1 MIKFPVIIC
10 CILLCCS
17 YGCKKKQTLF
27 TLLSPQR
34 TGIYFSNT
42 IHENDSVNILDL
54 ENIYNGGGVGIADFN
69 NDGLMDIYFT
79 GNDVPNKLY
88 INKGDFHFDDVTQ
101 ASGAS
106 GEGRWC
112 RGVSVV
118 DINNDG
124 LQDLYVCATLMK
136 DSKRRENLLYIN
148 TGFDKDHIPHF
159 KNMAPE
165 YRLADTSHSTMAA
178 FFDYDNDG
186 DLDMYLLNNEI
197 IHGQN
202 PAAFRPILRNSEHP
216 NTDKLFRNDWNGNLH
231 HPVFTDVSKKA
242 GITIEGYGHSLNIVD
257 INKDGWKDIYVAND
271 FISNDLLYINN
282 HDGTFTDEVKTYFKH
297 TSENAMGM
305 DIMDINN
312 DGLVDVVELDMNP
325 EDNYRKKMMMNAIGY
340 QRYLNN
346 EEYGYQ
352 YQYVRNT
359 LQINQGP
366 RVLQNDSIGDPVFS
380 DISFYAGMAE
390 TDWSWTPSVIDFDND
405 GYRDIFITNGFPKD
419 VTDHDFGAFRSK
431 AYNLASKKDLL
442 EQIPQIKIPNYAY
455 RNNGDLTFS
464 NVTNQWGMSLP
475 SFSNGA
481 AYADLDNDGDLDYV
495 VNNID
500 DKAFVY
506 ENDSRQINKASYV
519 QIKFTG
525 DSLNKNGLGAFVELH
540 YGGKVQ
546 VLENTPYR
554 GYLSSVTP
562 VAHFGLGDV
571 HTIDSIIIKWPNGQM
586 QLLKNV
592 SSDQVI
598 NANIQNANSPYS
610 FTTPHA
616 DTGALFT
623 EITGEVNINY
633 SQKERD
639 YIDFNVQKLLPHKFS
654 EYGPGLASADIDG
667 NGLDDIVC
675 GGSFFFDTQ
684 IFLQQSNG
692 KFIRR
697 SLQGRADSL
706 PDKNNEDLGLLL
718 FDADSDGDLDLY
730 VTSGGYEMKP
740 NTDAYRDHL
749 YVNDGKGNFHRD
761 SLALPSNFTSKF
773 CVRACDFDKDGD
785 LDLFIAGRVKPWNYP
800 ESVSSFIYRNDS
812 KNGEIKFTDVTT
824 LVASPL
830 VNIGLVCD
838 GIWTDFDNDGWQD
851 LLLAGEWMP
860 LKFLRNVGGHFND
873 VSAQAG
879 TSSKLGW
886 WNSIASGDFDN
897 DGDMDYVV
905 GNLGKNSFYKA
916 SDPYPVSLYAK
927 DFDGNG
933 ALECIPTRYIK
944 DHDSS
949 FKEFTAQVRDDVVDQ
964 MPFIK
969 KRFLSYKDFARA
981 DFSKLFTSEQLK
993 GIIKCKANFFNSSF
1007 VRNNGKGSFSIE
1019 PLPAVA
1025 QTSVING
1032 MIAEDFDA
1040 DGNLDLL
1047 IVGNDYGT
1055 DVSTGRY
1062 DAGNGLFLKGD
1073 GKGNFTSLSILQSG
1087 WFIPGNG
1094 KAVASLR
1101 DKNGHVLIA
1110 AGQNRGPLKMYR
1122 LKRSVKTLLLN
1133 RDDVSL
1139 MIKYK
1144 NGKTQKR
1151 ELNYGSSFL
1160 SQSARFT
1167 IIDNNVAAIE
1177 VTNGSG
1183 VKRII
1188 NYQ

>member
-1 MIKFPVIIC
+1 MNKHPTIIWWIIFC
-10 CILLCCS
+10 CFCGCS
-17 YGCKKKQTLF
+17 KKPKLF
-27 TLLSPQR
+27 TLLSSQR
-34 TGIYFSNT
+34 TGIDFSNT
-42 IHENDSVNILDL
+42 IRENDSINILDL
-54 ENIYNGGGVGIADFN
+54 ENIYNGGGVGIGDFN

-88 INKGDFHFDDVTQ
+88 MNKGDFHFNDITAV
-101 ASGAS
+101 SGTG

-124 LQDLYVCATLMK
+124 LQDIYVCATLMK
-136 DSKRRENLLYIN
+136 NSKRRENLLYIN
-148 TGFDKDHIPHF
+148 VGVDENRVPHF
-159 KNMAPE
+159 KNMARE
-165 YRLADTSHSTMAA
+165 YGLADTSHSTMAA

-202 PAAFRPILRNSEHP
+202 PAAFRPIFKKSEHP
-216 NTDKLFRNDWNGNLH
+216 NTDKLFRNDWIDSLH

-271 FISNDLLYINN
+271 FISNDILYVNN
-282 HDGTFTDEVKTYFKH
+282 HDGTFTDRVKTYFKH

-305 DIMDINN
+305 DVMDITN
-312 DGLVDVVELDMNP
+312 DGLADVIELDMDP

-405 GYRDIFITNGFPKD
+405 GYRDIIITNGFPKD

-442 EQIPQIKIPNYAY
+442 AQIPQVKISNYAY
-455 RNNGDLTFS
+455 KNNGDLTFK
-464 NVTNQWGMSLP
+464 NVTKEWGMSLP

-481 AYADLDNDGDLDYV
+481 AYVDLDNDGDLDYV

-506 ENDSRQINKASYV
+506 KNNTREVDKSNYLEIGFA
-519 QIKFTG
+519 G
-525 DSLNKNGLGAFVELH
+525 DSLNKNGLGAFAELH
-540 YGGKVQ
+540 YKGAQQ
-546 VLENTPYR
+546 VFENTPYR
-554 GYLSSVTP
+554 GYLSSITP
-562 VAHFGLGDV
+562 IAHFGLGSV
-571 HTIDSIIIKWPNGQM
+571 AMIDSVIIKWPNGQM
-586 QLLKNV
+586 QL
-592 SSDQVI
+592 
-598 NANIQNANSPYS
+598 IQNVKANQLLTADIKNAHVGYTY
-610 FTTPHA
+610 TTPPL
-616 DTGALFT
+616 DSGSLLT
-623 EITGEVNINY
+623 EITSNVNLDY

-654 EYGPGLASADIDG
+654 EYGPGLACGDIDG

-684 IFLQQSNG
+684 IFLQQSDG
-692 KFIRR
+692 KFVQR

-706 PDKNNEDLGLLL
+706 PGKGNEDLGLLL
-718 FDADSDGDLDLY
+718 FDADGDGDLDLY
-730 VTSGGYEMKP
+730 IASGGYEMKP
-740 NTDAYRDHL
+740 NTDAYSDRL

-761 SLALPSNFTSKF
+761 SLAMPSNFTSKF
-773 CVRACDFDKDGD
+773 CVRACDYDKDGD

-812 KNGEIKFTDVTT
+812 RKGEIKFTDVTGV
-824 LVASPL
+824 VAPPL
-830 VNIGLVCD
+830 IRVGLVCD
-838 GIWTDFDNDGWQD
+838 AIWTDFDNDGWQD
-851 LLLAGEWMP
+851 LVLAGEWMP
-860 LKFLRNVGGHFND
+860 LKFLRNAGGHFND
-873 VSAQAG
+873 VSARAG
-879 TSSKLGW
+879 TNNKVGW
-886 WNSIASGDFDN
+886 WNSIVSNDFDN

-916 SDPYPVSLYAK
+916 SDQYPVSLYAK

-933 ALECIPTRYIK
+933 VLECIPTKYIK
-944 DHDSS
+944 DVNG
-949 FKEFTAQVRDDVVDQ
+949 KLTEFTTHVRDDVVDQ

-969 KRFLSYKDFARA
+969 KKFLSYKDFANA
-981 DFSKLFTSEQLK
+981 SFDKLFTSDDRE
-993 GIIKCKANFFNSSF
+993 GMIKCKANYFASSF
-1007 VRNNGKGSFSIE
+1007 VRNNGNGTFSIE
-1019 PLPAVA
+1019 PLPEIT
-1025 QTSVING
+1025 QMSGING
-1032 MIAEDFDA
+1032 MITDDFDG
-1040 DGNLDLL
+1040 DGDLDILMS
-1047 IVGNDYGT
+1047 GNDYGT

-1062 DAGNGLFLKGD
+1062 DAGNGVFLKGD

-1094 KAVASLR
+1094 KAIAELR
-1101 DKNGHVLIA
+1101 NKDGHVLIVA
-1110 AGQNRGPLKMYR
+1110 SQNRGRLKMYT

-1139 MIKYK
+1139 LIKYK

-1151 ELNYGSSFL
+1151 EVNYGSSFL

-1167 IIDNNVAAIE
+1167 IVDSGVVAIE

-1188 NYQ
+1188 NSQ

>member
-1 MIKFPVIIC
+1 MIKYSIIIC
-10 CILLCCS
+10 YILLCCCGS
-17 YGCKKKQTLF
+17 CKKKQTLF
-27 TLLSPQR
+27 TRLSPQR
-34 TGIYFSNT
+34 TGIDFSNA
-42 IHENDSVNILDL
+42 IPENDSINILDL

-88 INKGDFHFDDVTQ
+88 INKGDFHFNDVTQ
-101 ASGAS
+101 VSGTA

-124 LQDLYVCATLMK
+124 LQDIYVCATLMK
-136 DSKRRENLLYIN
+136 DAKRRENLLYIN
-148 TGFDKDHIPHF
+148 TGVDKDDIPHF
-159 KNMAPE
+159 KNMARE
-165 YRLADTSHSTMAA
+165 YGLADTSHSTMAA

-216 NTDKLFRNDWNGNLH
+216 NTDQLFRNDWSDSLR

-257 INKDGWKDIYVAND
+257 INNDGWKDIYVAND

-282 HDGTFTDEVKTYFKH
+282 HDGSFTDKVKGYFKH

-305 DIMDINN
+305 DIMDVNN

-390 TDWSWTPSVIDFDND
+390 TDWSWTPSVTDFDND
-405 GYRDIFITNGFPKD
+405 GYRDILITNGFPKD

-442 EQIPQIKIPNYAY
+442 AQIPQVKISNYAY
-455 RNNGDLTFS
+455 KNNGDLTFKD
-464 NVTNQWGMSLP
+464 VTEEWGMSLP

-495 VNNID
+495 VNNIA

-506 ENDSRQINKASYV
+506 KNNSREVNQSNYLD
-519 QIKFTG
+519 IKFAG
-525 DSLNKNGLGAFVELH
+525 DSLNKNGLGAFAELH
-540 YGGKVQ
+540 YNGAQQ
-546 VLENTPYR
+546 VFENTPYR

-562 VAHFGLGDV
+562 VAHFGLGSV
-571 HTIDSIIIKWPNGQM
+571 AKIDSVIIKWPNGQM
-586 QLLKNV
+586 QL
-592 SSDQVI
+592 
-598 NANIQNANSPYS
+598 IQNVKANQLLTADIKNAHLDSKY
-610 FTTPHA
+610 TTAPLN
-616 DTGALFT
+616 TGSLFT
-623 EITGEVNINY
+623 EITSNVNVDY

-654 EYGPGLASADIDG
+654 EYGPGLASGDIDG

-684 IFLQQSNG
+684 LFLQQSNG

-697 SLQGRADSL
+697 SLQGGADSL
-706 PDKNNEDLGLLL
+706 PGKHNEDLGLLL

-730 VTSGGYEMKP
+730 IASGGYEMKP
-740 NTDAYRDHL
+740 NTPAYEDRL
-749 YVNDGKGNFHRD
+749 YVNDGKGNFHSD
-761 SLALPSNFTSKF
+761 SLAIPSNFTSKF
-773 CVRACDFDKDGD
+773 CVRACDYDKDGD
-785 LDLFIAGRVKPWNYP
+785 LDLFIAGRVKPWDYP

-812 KNGEIKFTDVTT
+812 KNGKIKFIDVTSS
-824 LVASPL
+824 VAAPL
-830 VNIGLVCD
+830 INIGLVCD
-838 GIWTDFDNDGWQD
+838 AIWTDFDNDGWQD
-851 LLLAGEWMP
+851 LVLAGEWMP
-860 LKFLRNVGGHFND
+860 LKFLRNVGGHFTD
-873 VSAQAG
+873 SAQAG
-879 TSSKLGW
+879 TNSKVGW
-886 WNSIASGDFDN
+886 WNSIVSGDFDN
-897 DGDMDYVV
+897 DGDVDYVV
-905 GNLGKNSFYKA
+905 GNLGENSFYKA
-916 SDPYPVSLYAK
+916 TDRYPVSLYAK

-933 ALECIPTRYIK
+933 VLECIPTRYIK
-944 DHDSS
+944 DEDG
-949 FKEFTAQVRDDVVDQ
+949 KLNEFTTHVRDDVVDQ

-969 KRFLSYKDFARA
+969 KRFLSYKDFAYA
-981 DFSKLFTSEQLK
+981 SFDKLFTNDERK
-993 GIIKCKANFFNSSF
+993 AMIKCKANYFASSF
-1007 VRNNGKGSFSIE
+1007 VRNNGNGTFSVE
-1019 PLPAVA
+1019 PLPVIT

-1032 MIAEDFDA
+1032 MIADDFDG
-1040 DGNLDLL
+1040 DGNLDIL
-1047 IVGNDYGT
+1047 ISGNDYGT
-1055 DVSTGRY
+1055 DISTGRY
-1062 DAGNGLFLKGD
+1062 DAGNGVFLNGD
-1073 GKGNFTSLSILQSG
+1073 GKGNFRPLSILQSG

-1094 KAVASLR
+1094 KAIAELR
-1101 DKNGHVLIA
+1101 DKDGHVLIA
-1110 AGQNRGPLKMYR
+1110 ASQNRGPLKVYR

-1139 MIKYK
+1139 VIKYK

-1151 ELNYGSSFL
+1151 EVNYGSSFL

-1167 IIDNNVAAIE
+1167 ILDSNVAAIE

-1188 NYQ
+1188 NSQ